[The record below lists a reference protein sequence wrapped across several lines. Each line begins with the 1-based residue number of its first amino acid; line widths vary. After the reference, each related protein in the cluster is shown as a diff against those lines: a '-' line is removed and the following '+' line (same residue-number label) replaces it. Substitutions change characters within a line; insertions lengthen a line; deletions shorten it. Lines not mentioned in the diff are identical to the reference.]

1 MGGPGWLRPARLGAR
16 APYPPLGSSASL
28 VEQGRGAV
36 CHPRTERVK
45 AQDPEG
51 DGCWGP
57 GLLSPGGIDGWGQAS
72 CSHGEAMLSYP
83 LGWHPGTSSQ
93 FLEPPFLSPP
103 SMTQPCSWGLTI
115 CHSCALGLDSQ
126 HPPLAPA
133 CPRGGGTGPGWCLG
147 LGLSSRH
154 QGQMER
160 FPLFPSFSQLC
171 LCCPPPG
178 PPSLPPS
185 RRCVH
190 VSGPQEGGTVTAQVT
205 APALPRGKGL
215 LENLGSESGRGKLSR
230 AYDWFLAIKS
240 LTLSKPES
248 LSAEISGV
256 LGPRVLGG
264 SHSGSPEA
272 WTPGSEGTGD
282 LDTRSLG

>member
-171 LCCPPPG
+171 LSAVLRQGLLPSHRPAGVCMYRG
-178 PPSLPPS
+178 PRKGALSLPRSQLRPF
-185 RRCVH
+185 
-190 VSGPQEGGTVTAQVT
+190 
-205 APALPRGKGL
+205 
-215 LENLGSESGRGKLSR
+215 LEGRGFSR
-230 AYDWFLAIKS
+230 TWAL
-240 LTLSKPES
+240 
-248 LSAEISGV
+248 
-256 LGPRVLGG
+256 
-264 SHSGSPEA
+264 SPEGA
-272 WTPGSEGTGD
+272 NSHVHMTLVSSHKV
-282 LDTRSLG
+282 LDSFKT